1 MTDPLEVKYAVLKD
15 PGIRDFMIAG
25 ERFYPADAVSF
36 SAAVFLL
43 SSTPSIISAITASCQ
58 NESKRI

>member
-1 MTDPLEVKYAVLKD
+1 MTDPLAVKYAVLKD

-25 ERFYPADAVSF
+25 ELFYPADAVSF

-43 SSTPSIISAITASCQ
+43 SSTSIISAITASHQ

>member
-1 MTDPLEVKYAVLKD
+1 MTDPLEVKYAVLKA

-25 ERFYPADAVSF
+25 GRFYPADAVLF

-43 SSTPSIISAITASCQ
+43 SSTPSIITASCQ